1 MIKFINA
8 ENAMK
13 CTDFVEFSS
22 YLKGEMIKYNDNLNP
37 TREFFSLPD
46 ISAVWLNMSILDRSR
61 DAFLVKL
68 VSEYQKNPSISRE
81 KVTGITM
88 LARASTGEI
97 MSLMDS
103 NFVTGLRTGVQAA
116 LYVKMMHHSD
126 GGVLGIIG
134 SGNEAYFIGL
144 SILKTEKFESVVI
157 YSPNEAHRQEL
168 SRKLSGECRT
178 AYTAESAD
186 AVITISDVLVLAT
199 NSSKPVISGK
209 NVKKGAIIVSIGTLP
224 DRKELDEES
233 IKRAKTLTAD
243 LRSHVLKDSGDM
255 ANAIKKKIIYERDVN
270 EFREIIRGMKF
281 TERKE
286 GDLHIFKSVGYAELD
301 LIAAL
306 YLHEKA
312 EKLGL
317 YENIHN

>member
-13 CTDFVEFSS
+13 CTDFVEFSL
-22 YLKGEMIKYNDNLNP
+22 YLERELIKQNDGLNP

-68 VSEYQKNPSISRE
+68 VSEYQKNPSISRD

-88 LARASTGEI
+88 LAKASTGEI

-134 SGNEAYFIGL
+134 SGNEAYFIAL
-144 SILKTEKFESVVI
+144 SILKTEKFESVII
-157 YSPNEAHRQEL
+157 YSPNPAHRQEL

-178 AYTAESAD
+178 ADTAESAD
-186 AVITISDVLVLAT
+186 AVITKSDVLVLAT
-199 NSSKPVISGK
+199 NSSNPVISGK
-209 NVKKGAIIVSIGTLP
+209 NVKKGAVIVSIGTLP

-255 ANAIKKKIIYERDVN
+255 ASAVKKKIINERDVN
-270 EFREIIRGMKF
+270 EFREIIQGLKF
-281 TERKE
+281 TERNG
-286 GDLHIFKSVGYAELD
+286 GDIHIFKSVGYAELD

-312 EKLGL
+312 EKLGQ
-317 YENIHN
+317 YENVHN

>member
-1 MIKFINA
+1 MIKFVNA
-8 ENAMK
+8 QNAMK
-13 CTDFVEFSS
+13 CTDFIEFSS
-22 YLKGEMIKYNDNLNP
+22 YLERELKKDNGGLNL

-68 VSEYQKNPSISRE
+68 VSEYQKNPSISKE

-88 LARASTGEI
+88 LARASNGEV

-116 LYVKMMHHSD
+116 LFVKMMYHSD

-144 SILKTEKFESVVI
+144 SILKTKKFDSVII
-157 YSPNEAHRQEL
+157 YSPNLAHRTEL
-168 SRKLSGECRT
+168 SKRLSGECLMSG
-178 AYTAESAD
+178 TAESAD
-186 AVITISDVLVLAT
+186 AVITVSDVLVLAT
-199 NSSKPVISGK
+199 NSAVPVISGDK
-209 NVKKGAIIVSIGTLP
+209 VKRGAIIVSIGTLP

-243 LRSHVLKDSGDM
+243 LKAHVLKDSGDM
-255 ANAIKKKIIYERDVN
+255 ANAINKKIIYEREVN
-270 EFREIIRGMKF
+270 EFRKIIQGIKII
-281 TERKE
+281 ERKD

-301 LIAAL
+301 LIASL
-306 YLHEKA
+306 YIHEKA

-317 YENIHN
+317 YENVHN